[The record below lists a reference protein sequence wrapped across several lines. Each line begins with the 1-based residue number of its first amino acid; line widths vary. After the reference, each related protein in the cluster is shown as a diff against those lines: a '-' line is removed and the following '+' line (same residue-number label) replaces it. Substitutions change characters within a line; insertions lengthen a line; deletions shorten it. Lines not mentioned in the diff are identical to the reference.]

1 MSEGCIIRAVADGQ
15 GAGLP
20 AGTAV
25 AEGAGAREHATHE
38 HAIPGQRTHG
48 PDSYVASDYAA
59 SDYAAPERGASDLGP
74 PDRGAPDYG
83 ASEYVASEYGAPEQ
97 GALDRGA
104 PDYGTSDYGAPDH
117 AASDYAASDYA
128 ASEYGAPE
136 REASDLGAPDR
147 GAPNY
152 GASDYGPSGYAASG
166 YGAADYGSPDRGSF
180 DRNPGEPGSGWADNE
195 PASFGDLVHLAVR
208 GHPAAID
215 ALLERVRPMVVR
227 YCRARLGRITGHYYV
242 ADDVAQ
248 EVCLAV
254 LAALPRYRDMGRPFA
269 SFVFGIASHKVADA
283 VRTASRLAVPFEDLP
298 DGPDERP
305 GPEETVVAY
314 IEAERTR
321 ALLAQLPHHLREL
334 LILRVVTG
342 LSAEE
347 TGNVLG
353 MSAGA
358 VRVAQHRALARLR
371 ALAVEESIG

>member
-1 MSEGCIIRAVADGQ
+1 VSEGCIIRAVADGQ

-25 AEGAGAREHATHE
+25 AEGAGAREHA
-38 HAIPGQRTHG
+38 IPGQRTHG

-59 SDYAAPERGASDLGP
+59 PDRGAPDRAAPDDGAPDYGASDYAAPDRGG

-83 ASEYVASEYGAPEQ
+83 ASEYGAPER
-97 GALDRGA
+97 GTSDVGA
-104 PDYGTSDYGAPDH
+104 PDRGTPNHGTPNHGTSDYGA
-117 AASDYAASDYA
+117 S
-128 ASEYGAPE
+128 
-136 REASDLGAPDR
+136 R
-147 GAPNY
+147 
-152 GASDYGPSGYAASG
+152 YAASG
-166 YGAADYGSPDRGSF
+166 YETSHYGGSL

-208 GHPAAID
+208 GHPGAID
-215 ALLERVRPMVVR
+215 ALLEWVRPMVVR

-321 ALLAQLPHHLREL
+321 ALLARLPHHLREL
-334 LILRVVTG
+334 VILRVVTG

-371 ALAVEESIG
+371 ALAVEESIA

>member
-48 PDSYVASDYAA
+48 PDTYGASERRA
-59 SDYAAPERGASDLGP
+59 SEYGVPERGAPERGAL
-74 PDRGAPDYG
+74 
-83 ASEYVASEYGAPEQ
+83 
-97 GALDRGA
+97 
-104 PDYGTSDYGAPDH
+104 
-117 AASDYAASDYA
+117 
-128 ASEYGAPE
+128 
-136 REASDLGAPDR
+136 DLGAPEP
-147 GAPNY
+147 GASDY
-152 GASDYGPSGYAASG
+152 GASDYGG
-166 YGAADYGSPDRGSF
+166 PDRESY
-180 DRNPGEPGSGWADNE
+180 DRDPREPGSVWADNE
-195 PASFGDLVHLAVR
+195 PVSFGDLAHLAVR
-208 GHPAAID
+208 GHPGAID
-215 ALLERVRPMVVR
+215 ALLERIRPMVVR

-321 ALLAQLPHHLREL
+321 ALLAQLPHRLREL
-334 LILRVVTG
+334 VILRVVTG

-371 ALAVEESIG
+371 ALAVEESIA

>member
-1 MSEGCIIRAVADGQ
+1 
-15 GAGLP
+15 
-20 AGTAV
+20 
-25 AEGAGAREHATHE
+25 
-38 HAIPGQRTHG
+38 
-48 PDSYVASDYAA
+48 
-59 SDYAAPERGASDLGP
+59 
-74 PDRGAPDYG
+74 
-83 ASEYVASEYGAPEQ
+83 
-97 GALDRGA
+97 
-104 PDYGTSDYGAPDH
+104 
-117 AASDYAASDYA
+117 
-128 ASEYGAPE
+128 
-136 REASDLGAPDR
+136 
-147 GAPNY
+147 
-152 GASDYGPSGYAASG
+152 
-166 YGAADYGSPDRGSF
+166 
-180 DRNPGEPGSGWADNE
+180 
-195 PASFGDLVHLAVR
+195 
-208 GHPAAID
+208 
-215 ALLERVRPMVVR
+215 MVVR

-358 VRVAQHRALARLR
+358 VQGSPAPGTGPAPGACGRGVDCVITGRGPGAPGVTPGLEFTRRRAAAGGTGGQAVDLGEIRRSEEAINVLAARGAAGPDLTHDPALVLLVALIADVDTPGPLAGPGDRPGRVARPR
-371 ALAVEESIG
+371 G

>member
-25 AEGAGAREHATHE
+25 TEGAGAREHATHE

-59 SDYAAPERGASDLGP
+59 SEYAAPERGASDLGP

-83 ASEYVASEYGAPEQ
+83 AS
-97 GALDRGA
+97 D
-104 PDYGTSDYGAPDH
+104 
-117 AASDYAASDYA
+117 
-128 ASEYGAPE
+128 
-136 REASDLGAPDR
+136 
-147 GAPNY
+147 Y
-152 GASDYGPSGYAASG
+152 GASDYGASDYGASRYAASG
-166 YGAADYGSPDRGSF
+166 HGASDYEGPDRGSL

-208 GHPAAID
+208 GHPGAID

-371 ALAVEESIG
+371 ALAVEESIA

>member
-1 MSEGCIIRAVADGQ
+1 V
-15 GAGLP
+15 
-20 AGTAV
+20 
-25 AEGAGAREHATHE
+25 
-38 HAIPGQRTHG
+38 
-48 PDSYVASDYAA
+48 
-59 SDYAAPERGASDLGP
+59 
-74 PDRGAPDYG
+74 
-83 ASEYVASEYGAPEQ
+83 
-97 GALDRGA
+97 
-104 PDYGTSDYGAPDH
+104 
-117 AASDYAASDYA
+117 ASDYA

-136 REASDLGAPDR
+136 RTAPDLGAPDR
-147 GAPNY
+147 GAPDY
-152 GASDYGPSGYAASG
+152 GASDQGGPE
-166 YGAADYGSPDRGSF
+166 RGSF
-180 DRNPGEPGSGWADNE
+180 DRDPGEPGSGWADDE
-195 PASFGDLVHLAVR
+195 SAGFGDLVHLAVR

-215 ALLERVRPMVVR
+215 ALLEWVRPMVVR

-371 ALAVEESIG
+371 ALAVEESIA

>member
-1 MSEGCIIRAVADGQ
+1 V
-15 GAGLP
+15 LP

-38 HAIPGQRTHG
+38 HGTYEHG
-48 PDSYVASDYAA
+48 TY
-59 SDYAAPERGASDLGP
+59 ERS
-74 PDRGAPDYG
+74 
-83 ASEYVASEYGAPEQ
+83 
-97 GALDRGA
+97 
-104 PDYGTSDYGAPDH
+104 
-117 AASDYAASDYA
+117 
-128 ASEYGAPE
+128 
-136 REASDLGAPDR
+136 
-147 GAPNY
+147 
-152 GASDYGPSGYAASG
+152 YGPGDSGPGSHGQGG
-166 YGAADYGSPDRGSF
+166 YGQAWADS
-180 DRNPGEPGSGWADNE
+180 EPGG
-195 PASFGDLVHLAVR
+195 FGELAHLAVR
-208 GHPAAID
+208 GHPGAIE
-215 ALLERVRPMVVR
+215 ALLERIRPMVVR

-283 VRTASRLAVPFEDLP
+283 VRNASRLAVPFEDLP
-298 DGPDERP
+298 DGPDDRP

-371 ALAVEESIG
+371 ALAVEESIA